1 MIITLVFSQGGL
13 GYELMTCCGSP
24 AYAAPEL
31 IQGKAY
37 IGSEV
42 RFRQGRTRARG
53 LCSDIRFVSFRQTQ
67 HLFVKDLYAIFTGP
81 RV

>member
-1 MIITLVFSQGGL
+1 
-13 GYELMTCCGSP
+13 MTCCGSP

-42 RFRQGRTRARG
+42 RQRTKAVI
-53 LCSDIRFVSFRQTQ
+53 SEASFVYFVQIQ
-67 HLFVKDLYAIFTGP
+67 HLFVHESIWLTACATSHLVYASVLVFTGA
-81 RV
+81 